1 MGFPCLQSASGSLL
15 SYCVPLDNIL
25 AIKQQAEVVR
35 EERGLQRDN
44 AWMLQA

>member
-15 SYCVPLDNIL
+15 SCVPLDHIL

-35 EERGLQRDN
+35 EECGLQRDK
-44 AWMLQA
+44 AWMFQA